1 MQKEIQ
7 IYILE
12 QQYTL
17 KMLANKLKMIIYDLI
32 KTKL

>member
-12 QQYTL
+12 QQHTL
-17 KMLANKLKMIIYDLI
+17 KMLANKLKMIKYDLI

>member
-7 IYILE
+7 IYMLE

-17 KMLANKLKMIIYDLI
+17 KMLANKLKMIKYDLI

>member
-17 KMLANKLKMIIYDLI
+17 KMLANKLKMIKYDLI
-32 KTKL
+32 KTIL

>member
-17 KMLANKLKMIIYDLI
+17 KMLASKLKMIKYDLI
-32 KTKL
+32 KTIL

>member
-17 KMLANKLKMIIYDLI
+17 KMLANKLKMIKYDLI